1 MNPRTRLALEILT
14 LSFAL
19 GVAGNALL
27 RVGPWG
33 INVAIW
39 LILLMA
45 GATALEMRH
54 RAPSVGRAPWIA
66 LVALLPALGIAWRDS
81 PALKLLDLGMLGLCL
96 SLALIQARGTRLARG
111 GIVEF
116 GWRFFGSGVAVLR
129 GGLPLFVR
137 ESWWTAQAAEG
148 WGRQARAVSIG
159 ALVATPWLIVFGA
172 LFASADAVFRNLVGR
187 LIGFD
192 FSLLMS
198 HLIPTVFCAWG
209 VAGALI
215 SLKWNDARQGPARQS
230 GAFAA
235 LGPLEIG
242 VALGLL
248 NALFLGFILIQI
260 GYLFGGA
267 SLIQVTPELTYAGYA
282 RQGFF
287 QLVAVVCL
295 AVPGLLL
302 MDAMLT
308 TASRRGYRW
317 QAFLMTLLLAVI
329 LASAYHR
336 MHLYVEVFGWTELR
350 FFVTALMAWLVMA
363 LGCFLAL
370 VLTGHRD
377 RFVPGLMLA
386 TFAWVAALHLANPDA
401 WIARSNL
408 DLARAGRGF
417 DAAYAAQ
424 LSADAVPSLI
434 EAWPTLTD
442 DDRSMIAPAL
452 GRRVPVGTGDWR
464 LWSWSHHVARQA
476 VLPHREFIQ
485 HHAPPRN

>member
-1 MNPRTRLALEILT
+1 M
-14 LSFAL
+14 
-19 GVAGNALL
+19 
-27 RVGPWG
+27 
-33 INVAIW
+33 
-39 LILLMA
+39 
-45 GATALEMRH
+45 
-54 RAPSVGRAPWIA
+54 
-66 LVALLPALGIAWRDS
+66 
-81 PALKLLDLGMLGLCL
+81 
-96 SLALIQARGTRLARG
+96 
-111 GIVEF
+111 
-116 GWRFFGSGVAVLR
+116 
-129 GGLPLFVR
+129 
-137 ESWWTAQAAEG
+137 
-148 WGRQARAVSIG
+148 GRQARAVSIG
-159 ALVATPWLIVFGA
+159 ALIATPWLIVFGA
-172 LFASADAVFRNLVGR
+172 LFASADAVFRHLVGR
-187 LIGFD
+187 VIGFD

-198 HLIPTVFCAWG
+198 HLIPTLFCAWG

-215 SLKWNDARQGPARQS
+215 SFKWNDARRGPAPQS

-267 SLIQVTPELTYAGYA
+267 ALIQVTPELTYAGYA

-302 MDAMLT
+302 TDAMLA
-308 TASRRGYRW
+308 TASRPGYRW

-336 MHLYVEVFGWTELR
+336 MRLYVEVFGWTELR
-350 FFVTALMAWLVMA
+350 FYVTALMAWLVMA

-408 DLARAGRGF
+408 ALARAGRGF
-417 DAAYAAQ
+417 DAAYAAR

-434 EAWPTLTD
+434 EAWPTLTH
-442 DDRSMIAPAL
+442 DDRSIISPAL
-452 GRRVPVGTGDWR
+452 GRRVPVETEDWR
-464 LWSWSHHVARQA
+464 LWSWSYHVARQA
-476 VLPHREFIQ
+476 VLAHRGSI
-485 HHAPPRN
+485 